1 MGVDGNA
8 KLADAM
14 SAKLKSRM
22 QGKTCFNFKAAD
34 DELFAELDQL
44 TGESITAFR
53 SAGFVAN

>member
-1 MGVDGNA
+1 
-8 KLADAM
+8 M

-44 TGESITAFR
+44 TVRSITAFR
-53 SAGFVAN
+53 KAGFVAS